1 MEFVFETMKK
11 ENVDECA
18 NLILLSMKN
27 QLTPIHRNKEAI
39 KQMLS
44 RSQTTA
50 LVAKKKGK
58 IVGLVGGAAPNV
70 NFVTVLDEE
79 SARKG
84 LANMLLN
91 KYAEAVK
98 QRLPD
103 ATYLKASLFADQ
115 TDAIALYSRLGFMV
129 DGFAKDFA
137 MGRDMVF
144 MKRRFQ
150 IKLSKM

>member
-1 MEFVFETMKK
+1 LEFVFETMKK
-11 ENVDECA
+11 ENIDECV
-18 NLILLSMKN
+18 NLILSSMKK

-44 RSQTTA
+44 RSQTTT
-50 LVAKKKGK
+50 LVAKKKGR

-84 LANMLLN
+84 LADMLLN
-91 KYAEAVK
+91 KYEEIVK
-98 QRLPD
+98 QQLPS
-103 ATYLKASLFADQ
+103 AAYLKASLFTDQ
-115 TDAIALYSRLGFMV
+115 PDAVALYSRLGFV
-129 DGFAKDFA
+129 IDGFARDFV

-144 MKRRFQ
+144 MRRRF
-150 IKLSKM
+150 K

>member
-1 MEFVFETMKK
+1 MEFVFEPMKK

-18 NLILLSMKN
+18 NLILASMKN
-27 QLTPIHRNKEAI
+27 QLIPIDRNKEAV

-44 RSQTTA
+44 RSQATT
-50 LVAKKKGK
+50 LVAKKKGR
-58 IVGLVGGAAPNV
+58 IVGLVGGTAPNV

-84 LANMLLN
+84 LANMLLD

-98 QRLPD
+98 QLLPH
-103 ATYLKASLFADQ
+103 ATYLKASLFANQ
-115 TDAIALYSRLGFMV
+115 TDAVALYSRLGFVV
-129 DGFAKDFA
+129 DGFARDFA
-137 MGRDMVF
+137 MGRDMIF

-150 IKLSKM
+150 IKPTEI

>member
-1 MEFVFETMKK
+1 LEFVFETMKK
-11 ENVDECA
+11 ENIDECV
-18 NLILLSMKN
+18 NLILSSMKK

-44 RSQTTA
+44 RSQTTT
-50 LVAKKKGK
+50 LVAKKKGR

-84 LANMLLN
+84 LADMLLN
-91 KYAEAVK
+91 KYEEIVK
-98 QRLPD
+98 QQLPS
-103 ATYLKASLFADQ
+103 AAYLKASLFTDQ
-115 TDAIALYSRLGFMV
+115 PDVVALYSRLGFV
-129 DGFAKDFA
+129 IDGFARDFV

-144 MKRRFQ
+144 MRRRF
-150 IKLSKM
+150 K

>member
-1 MEFVFETMKK
+1 MLEFVFETMKK
-11 ENVDECA
+11 ENIDECV
-18 NLILLSMKN
+18 NLILSSMEK

-44 RSQTTA
+44 RSQATT

-58 IVGLVGGAAPNV
+58 IVGLVGGVAPNV

-98 QRLPD
+98 QRLPQ

-115 TDAIALYSRLGFMV
+115 TDAVALYSRLGFII
-129 DGFAKDFA
+129 DGFAKDFV
-137 MGRDMVF
+137 MERDMIF
-144 MKRRFQ
+144 MKRRF
-150 IKLSKM
+150 K

>member
-1 MEFVFETMKK
+1 LEFVFEAMKK
-11 ENVDECA
+11 ENIDECA
-18 NLILLSMKN
+18 NLILSSMKK
-27 QLTPIHRNKEAI
+27 QLTPIHRNREAI

-50 LVAKKKGK
+50 LVAKKKGR

-84 LANMLLN
+84 LADMLLN
-91 KYAEAVK
+91 KYEELVK
-98 QRLPD
+98 QQLPRT
-103 ATYLKASLFADQ
+103 AYLKASLFADQ
-115 TDAIALYSRLGFMV
+115 PDAVALYSRLGFVV
-129 DGFAKDFA
+129 DGFASDFV

-144 MKRRFQ
+144 MRRHF
-150 IKLSKM
+150 K

>member
-11 ENVDECA
+11 ENIDECA

-27 QLTPIHRNKEAI
+27 QLTPMHRNKEAI

-58 IVGLVGGAAPNV
+58 IVGLVGGVTPNV

-84 LANMLLN
+84 LADMLLN

-103 ATYLKASLFADQ
+103 ATYLKASLFSDQ
-115 TDAIALYSRLGFMV
+115 TDAVALYSRLGFMV

-144 MKRRFQ
+144 MKRQFQ
-150 IKLSKM
+150 E

>member
-1 MEFVFETMKK
+1 LEFVFETMKK

-115 TDAIALYSRLGFMV
+115 TDAVALYSRLGFMV

>member
-1 MEFVFETMKK
+1 LEFVFETMKK

>member
-1 MEFVFETMKK
+1 MKK
-11 ENVDECA
+11 ENLDECV

-27 QLTPIHRNKEAI
+27 QLIPNHRNKEAI
-39 KQMLS
+39 KHMLS
-44 RSQTTA
+44 ISQAIT
-50 LVAKKKGK
+50 LVAKKKGR
-58 IVGLVGGAAPNV
+58 IVGLVGGTAPNV

-84 LANMLLN
+84 LTNMLLDR
-91 KYAEAVK
+91 YAEAVK
-98 QRLPD
+98 QHLPH

-115 TDAIALYSRLGFMV
+115 TDAVALYSRLGFVV

-137 MGRDMVF
+137 LGRDMIF

-150 IKLSKM
+150 MKPAQI

>member
-18 NLILLSMKN
+18 NLILSSMKN

-115 TDAIALYSRLGFMV
+115 TDAVALYSRLGFMV

-150 IKLSKM
+150 IKPSKM